1 LTARLQVNTGT
12 YANGGFMLNQRSVTE
27 AIVAVCEGFDI
38 IVADSPSLIRQSYQ
52 LRHQVYC
59 VERGF
64 LGGSGTLE
72 FDEYDSH
79 SRHVVLVSRHSGQ
92 VVGTVRLVLPCVR
105 EPENSFPLQLVCD
118 PHLLNDLP
126 LLSTAEVSRFAISK
140 EMLSGVPSG
149 LMRLGL
155 VQGLVEA
162 SHDLG
167 ITHWCAVME
176 RSLLRLLRSS
186 SIYFHPLGSLVEYH
200 GPRQPCFSP
209 IDALLSRVGRE
220 QPEIW
225 EYLTQDGK
233 FCSTKASTAR
243 LAA

>member
-1 LTARLQVNTGT
+1 
-12 YANGGFMLNQRSVTE
+12 MLNQISVAE
-27 AIVAVCEGFDI
+27 AIFAVREGFDV

-52 LRHQVYC
+52 LRYQVYC

-64 LGGSGTLE
+64 LGGSDDLE

-79 SRHVVLVSRHSGQ
+79 SRHIVLVSRNSGQ
-92 VVGTVRLVLPCVR
+92 VVGTVRLVLPCVQQ
-105 EPENSFPLQLVCD
+105 PENSFPLQLVCN
-118 PHLLNDLP
+118 PHLLHDLP

-140 EMLSGVPSG
+140 EMLSGIPSG

-155 VQGLVEA
+155 VQGLIQS

-186 SIYFHPLGSLVEYH
+186 SIHFHPLGSLVEYH
-200 GPRQPCFSP
+200 GPRQPCWSP
-209 IDALLSRVGRE
+209 ISALLDRVGRE

-225 EYLTQDGK
+225 EYLTHGGK
-233 FCSTKASTAR
+233 FCPAAASTAR

>member
-1 LTARLQVNTGT
+1 
-12 YANGGFMLNQRSVTE
+12 MLNQVSVAE
-27 AIVAVCEGFDI
+27 AIFAVREGFDV
-38 IVADSPSLIRQSYQ
+38 IVADSLSLIRQSYQ

-64 LGGSGTLE
+64 LSGSGNLE

-79 SRHVVLVSRHSGQ
+79 SRHVVLVSRNSGQ
-92 VVGTVRLVLPCVR
+92 VVGTVRLVLPCIR

-118 PHLLNDLP
+118 PHLLHDLP
-126 LLSTAEVSRFAISK
+126 FLSTAEVSRFAISK
-140 EMLSGVPSG
+140 EILSGIRSG

-155 VQGLVEA
+155 VQGLIKA

-167 ITHWCAVME
+167 TTHWCAVME
-176 RSLLRLLRSS
+176 RSLLRLLRTS
-186 SIYFHPLGSLVEYH
+186 SIYFHSLGSLVEYH

-209 IDALLSRVGRE
+209 IGALLDRVGRE

-225 EYLTQDGK
+225 EYLTHGGK
-233 FCSTKASTAR
+233 FCSAKASTAR

>member
-1 LTARLQVNTGT
+1 
-12 YANGGFMLNQRSVTE
+12 MLNQVSVAD
-27 AIVAVCEGFDI
+27 AILAVREGFDV

-52 LRHQVYC
+52 LRYQVYC

-64 LGGSGTLE
+64 LGGSGDLE

-79 SRHVVLVSRHSGQ
+79 SRHVVLVGRNSGQ
-92 VVGTVRLVLPCVR
+92 IVGTVRLVLPCVP
-105 EPENSFPLQLVCD
+105 EPEHSFPLQLVCD

-155 VQGLVEA
+155 VQGLVKA

-186 SIYFHPLGSLVEYH
+186 SIYFQPLGSLVEYH

-209 IDALLSRVGRE
+209 IDTLLGRVAQE

-225 EYLTQDGK
+225 AYLTHGGE
-233 FCSTKASTAR
+233 FCSAKTSTAR